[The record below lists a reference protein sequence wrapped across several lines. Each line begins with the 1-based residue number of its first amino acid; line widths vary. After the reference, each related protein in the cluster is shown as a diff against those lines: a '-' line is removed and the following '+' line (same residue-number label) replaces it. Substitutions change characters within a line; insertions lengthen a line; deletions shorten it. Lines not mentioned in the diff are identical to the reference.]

1 MEASST
7 KFGQI
12 QTLKARDSRTSGEIQ
27 KEYAELCGAAGD
39 KQYRVMELKA
49 QLDTINQRLF
59 ALNKEFMALKENKE
73 KVETL
78 QHQEDAPA
86 VEDTK
91 TP

>member
-1 MEASST
+1 MEAAST

-12 QTLKARDSRTSGEIQ
+12 QQVKARESRTAGEIQ
-27 KEYAELCGAAGD
+27 KEYAELCGVAGD
-39 KQYRVMELKA
+39 KQYRKMELEA
-49 QLDTINQRLF
+49 QLDTINQKLF
-59 ALNKEFMALKENKE
+59 SLNKEFMSLSENKD

-78 QHQEDAPA
+78 QHQESAPA